1 MAKKITKETIE
12 QLIVEELENLSEEE
26 LNEINPFAGLGAGI
40 RSAAAGVADKFQT
53 GRAPAIAKAIG
64 VKYLKKTTK
73 LQNQLEALNTSM
85 KSEVAKYSKNKAV
98 KAMLEDAKLEK
109 RVDALAKHIT
119 QMNAKLQELASGPVQ
134 DEQSGTTV
142 DQAEE

>member
-1 MAKKITKETIE
+1 MATKITKEAIE
-12 QLIVEELENLSEEE
+12 QLIMEELENLSEEE

-40 RSAAAGVADKFQT
+40 RSAAGAVADKFQA

-64 VKYLKKTTK
+64 TKYLKKTSK
-73 LQNQLEALNTSM
+73 LQKQLEDLNRSM
-85 KSEVAKYSKNKAV
+85 KAEVNKYSKNKIV
-98 KAMLEDAKLEK
+98 DGILKDAKLEA

-119 QMNAKLQELASGPVQ
+119 QMNAKLQELASGPAQ